1 MMLLSGAG
9 VAADAQL
16 DAAFKAAVG
25 YRPGMGLRPIE
36 KIERAV
42 RQVANDPAKR
52 AEIERRLITLLRS
65 PQATFHARQFACQQL
80 HIIGTKQCV
89 PAVASL
95 LCDPSTV
102 DMACYAL
109 CGNPSVEAGQ
119 VLLNA
124 LHDSN
129 DAIKPILIH
138 VLVQRNNSKT
148 IPVLAALVESDDRT
162 VAVAAIGGL
171 GFFADSDAARALRGA
186 LQSTD
191 DARRAAAIRSLLA
204 CADALAA
211 TGNVDQAVPVF
222 QYLFS
227 LDQPLHVRRGALF
240 GLMRYGGR
248 SGEKAAMAVLAQGP
262 PQLQSAVVARAGLL
276 TGDGVIEKLLHRLD
290 DLDALQQSTLIAALV
305 EAHGGN
311 MRLDVS
317 RLAEHESEPVRVA
330 AFEAMGRIGD
340 AEFVERLVEAV
351 EAAPA
356 ERNAALAA
364 LAQLPE
370 GRAAT
375 MLIAKAKSAP
385 KKVQLELVDVLAA
398 RHSLNGLSQL
408 IESTDD
414 DVAVAALGAFAHLAD
429 KDALDNLFLVLTR
442 EGQSEE
448 RRVAC
453 KRAIVTI
460 ARNRNDESATVDTAI
475 SRLKEAKNIDVRCS
489 LLRVLGGLPD
499 DKSYA
504 ALVAASDGPDDACR
518 ATALRQLFAWPDSRA
533 LPALAN
539 LVNESPNQVHRVL
552 ALRALVR
559 LAGHEDVPADDQL
572 EYLRLALKH
581 ADQPDKLK
589 LVISGLGAARSAD
602 AIDALAPFL
611 DNQSVRPEAEL
622 AMLNV
627 AGRVLNTAPEKA
639 IGAARKLQTKAQN
652 EPVRK
657 QAAALIAQA
666 RAGEGYVTA
675 WQISGPFQ
683 RDGATSPEL
692 FVHVFPPESL
702 DTSNVNWRSLPVKRQ
717 SKRPWMLDLGGALG
731 RGNDRVCYVRTA
743 FHCQGDRPA
752 LLEFGT
758 DDGSK
763 IWLNGELVYADA
775 AGGAAIPGEH
785 KVDVNLQKGRNS
797 LLLKITQQTGP
808 WEFCLRVT
816 DRDGAPLEGLRLD
829 PARGPAPIKPQ
840 TPRTPIAA
848 TAGPWT
854 PLFDGKSLA
863 GWSATGDAVFKV
875 EDGCLVGTQTSGR
888 GGDLWHEGE
897 FDNFELRFTY
907 RMVWPG
913 NSGIWFRHG
922 GKNGYQYDLLKYKD
936 PVAFSGTLYCHGK
949 MFLTRNLDESL
960 ENRDGW
966 NEARL
971 RAVGNDL
978 TLWLND
984 TEVGH
989 VQDSTLAKGRFGIQV
1004 HGGDNFKGMKI
1015 IVRKMEVRTL
1025 TRRAEPRPKRIGSA
1039 GSVLGHRSGDLLL
1052 R

>member
-1 MMLLSGAG
+1 MMLLSGAR
-9 VAADAQL
+9 VVADAEL
-16 DAAFKAAVG
+16 DAAFKAAVS
-25 YRPGMGLRPIE
+25 YQPGMDLRPIE
-36 KIERAV
+36 TIEQAV
-42 RQVANDPAKR
+42 RQVANDPAER
-52 AEIERRLITLLRS
+52 ADVERRLIAMLES

-80 HIIGTKQCV
+80 YIIGTKQCV

-95 LCDPSTV
+95 LRDPSTV
-102 DMACYAL
+102 DMACYTL
-109 CGNPSVEAGQ
+109 RGNPSVEAGQ
-119 VLLNA
+119 ALQDALN
-124 LHDSN
+124 DSS
-129 DAIKPILIH
+129 DSLKPTLIH
-138 VLVQRNNSKT
+138 VLVQRNNPKT
-148 IPVLAALVESDDRT
+148 IPVLAALVESDDRA
-162 VAVAAIGGL
+162 VAVAAIRGL
-171 GFFADSDAARALRGA
+171 GHFADLDATRALRGT

-191 DARRAAAIRSLLA
+191 NARRATAVRSLLA
-204 CADALAA
+204 CADALAT
-211 TGNVDQAVPVF
+211 TGNANQAVPIY
-222 QYLFS
+222 QDLFS
-227 LDQPLHVRRGALF
+227 EDQPLHVRRGALL
-240 GLMRYGGR
+240 GLMRHGGR

-262 PQLQSAVVARAGLL
+262 PQLQSAVAARAGLL

-290 DLDALQQSTLIAALV
+290 DFDALQQSTLIAALV

-311 MRLDVS
+311 MRPHVS

-364 LAQLPE
+364 LVLLPE
-370 GRAAT
+370 GRAAAV
-375 MLIAKAKSAP
+375 LIAKTKSAP

-398 RHSLNGLSQL
+398 RQSLDGLSHL

-414 DVAVAALGAFAHLAD
+414 DVVVAALAAFAHLAD
-429 KDALDNLFLVLTR
+429 KSALDNLFLVLML

-448 RRVAC
+448 RRAAY

-460 ARNRNDESATVDTAI
+460 ARNRSNESVTVDTAI
-475 SRLKEAKNIDVRCS
+475 SRLKEARDINVRCS
-489 LLRVLGGLPD
+489 LLRVLGGLPNE
-499 DKSYA
+499 KSYA
-504 ALVAASDGPDDACR
+504 ALLVASDGPDDACR
-518 ATALRQLFAWPDSRA
+518 ETALRQLFAWPDPRA
-533 LPALAN
+533 LPTLVKLAD
-539 LVNESPNQVHRVL
+539 ESPNNVHRVL

-559 LAGHEDVPADDQL
+559 LAGHEDVPADEQL

-589 LVISGLGAARSAD
+589 LLISGLGAARAAD
-602 AIDALAPFL
+602 AIDVLAPFL
-611 DNQSVRPEAEL
+611 DNQAVRQEAEL

-627 AGRVLNTAPEKA
+627 AGRVLDTAPEKA
-639 IGAARKLQTKAQN
+639 IGAARKLQTTAQN
-652 EPVRK
+652 EPIRK
-657 QAAALIAQA
+657 QAAALVAQA
-666 RAGEGYVTA
+666 SAGEGYLTV
-675 WQISGPFQ
+675 WQINGPFQ
-683 RDGATSPEL
+683 RDGAKSPEL
-692 FVHVFPPESL
+692 FVHVFPPESP
-702 DTSNVNWRSLPVKRQ
+702 DAATVNWRPLPVDRQ
-717 SKRPWMLDLGGALG
+717 SKRAWMLDLGGALG
-731 RGNDRVCYVRTA
+731 GGNDRVCFVRTA

-763 IWLNGELVYADA
+763 IWLNGELVHADA
-775 AGGAAIPGEH
+775 AGGPAIPGEH
-785 KVDVNLQKGRNS
+785 KVDVALRKGWNS

-816 DRDGAPLEGLRLD
+816 DSDGAPLEGLRLE
-829 PARGPAPIKPQ
+829 PARGTAPIKRQ
-840 TPRTPIAA
+840 TARTRIAV
-848 TAGPWT
+848 TAGTWT
-854 PLFDGKSLA
+854 PLFDGKSLD
-863 GWSATGDAVFKV
+863 GWSATGEAIFKV

-907 RMVWPG
+907 RMVWPS

-922 GKNGYQYDLLKYKD
+922 GRNGYQYDLLEYES

-960 ENRDGW
+960 ENRNGW

-971 RAVGNDL
+971 RAVGDDL

-989 VQDSTLAKGRFGIQV
+989 IRDSTFAKGRFGIQV

-1015 IVRKMEVRTL
+1015 IVKKMHVRTL
-1025 TRRAEPRPKRIGSA
+1025 TPTR
-1039 GSVLGHRSGDLLL
+1039 
-1052 R
+1052 